1 MSLLSDEYIHALQSL
16 QDRAVS
22 FPDEVARREV
32 EQVLGKSTL
41 ELFVEF
47 EAHLMAAASITQVL
61 KTRQRDGRLVVVKIR
76 RLLIKAQIDSD
87 MRLLPEVRSI
97 AVNLLLLK
105 RTREGIRARD
115 PAAAAKV
122 SA

>member
-1 MSLLSDEYIHALQSL
+1 
-16 QDRAVS
+16 
-22 FPDEVARREV
+22 
-32 EQVLGKSTL
+32 
-41 ELFVEF
+41 
-47 EAHLMAAASITQVL
+47 MAAASITQVL

-76 RLLIKAQIDSD
+76 RPLIKTQTDSD
-87 MRLLPEVRSI
+87 MRLLLEVRST